1 MDGNNFGN
9 NDQYTQNNTDANG
22 QYSGYQNSQGTGEQ
36 YGNQNSQYGGYQ
48 NSQNGGSQSTGN
60 QYGSYQNNQG
70 AGSQYS
76 QNTGGQYGS
85 YQNNQGAGNQYGSYQ
100 NGQNTAGQNGNY
112 QNNQGAGGYYGNYQD
127 YTQRPPYPAPIVNNN
142 VSNKANGLQ
151 VAGLICGILAIC
163 ACWCYGVVSII
174 LGIAGLI
181 CAITGNSRNKSGVG
195 IGALVCSIIGL
206 VLGIASLI
214 YYIWAFQYLNEI
226 GYFDAIMN
234 ELYR

>member
-1 MDGNNFGN
+1 MDGNNFEK
-9 NDQYTQNNTDANG
+9 NDQNTQNNTDTNG
-22 QYSGYQNSQGTGEQ
+22 QYSGYQNNQGAGEQ

-48 NSQNGGSQSTGN
+48 NSQNTGSQSMGN
-60 QYGSYQNNQG
+60 
-70 AGSQYS
+70 
-76 QNTGGQYGS
+76 QYGS
-85 YQNNQGAGNQYGSYQ
+85 YQNNQGAGNQYGGYQ
-100 NGQNTAGQNGNY
+100 NSQNTASQNTAGQNGNY

-226 GYFDAIMN
+226 GYFKAIMN